1 MGAGPAT
8 GGGARP
14 LGIGEILDA
23 ALKLYRARAVEL
35 WKLVAL
41 IIVPVEVVDRIVFA
55 ASLPSG
61 VYAHDGS
68 LYAPVG
74 TVGGAWIV
82 VTIVLRFVAAA
93 LVIGALSRGLI
104 DAYVGHPSG
113 WRQSLEYAADRLAPL
128 LWLALLTSLVVLVG
142 FILFVIPG
150 VYLLV
155 ALSVA
160 VPVLMFEGIAGPAA
174 LARSRELVSGRW
186 WPTLGALIVGVVL
199 IIAVDLVITA
209 VVAAIESGGHV
220 NSVGVVIVLSG
231 MATIVSN
238 VLTYPLLAAI
248 TAVIYLDLRHRK
260 EGLEPGAL
268 RRGSELDT
276 PSAPT
281 WPPSA

>member
-1 MGAGPAT
+1 MGAGLAT

-14 LGIGEILDA
+14 LGVGEILDA

-41 IIVPVEVVDRIVFA
+41 IIVPVEVIDRIVFA

-82 VTIVLRFVAAA
+82 VTVVLRFVGAA

-104 DAYVGHPSG
+104 DAYIGHPSG
-113 WRQSLEYAADRLAPL
+113 WRQSLAYAVDRLAPL
-128 LWLALLTSLVVLVG
+128 LWLALLSSAVVLVG
-142 FILFVIPG
+142 LILFVIPG
-150 VYLLV
+150 IYLLV
-155 ALSVA
+155 ALSVS
-160 VPVLMFEGIAGPAA
+160 VPVLMFEAISGPNA

-186 WPTLGALIVGVVL
+186 WPTFGALLVGVVL
-199 IIAVDLVITA
+199 IVAVDFVIAA
-209 VVAAIESGGHV
+209 VVGAIEAGGHV
-220 NSVGVVIVLSG
+220 NSVGLVVVLSG
-231 MATIVSN
+231 LATIVSN
-238 VLTYPLLAAI
+238 ALTYPLLAAI
-248 TAVIYLDLRHRK
+248 TAVLYIDLRHRK

-268 RRGSELDT
+268 RQGSALD
-276 PSAPT
+276 APT
-281 WPPSA
+281 APT